1 MEPEEVL
8 SHFGVEEEKGL
19 SWGQVKQARIEDRH
33 DNRIPPPIDC
43 PAWICCLLPC
53 ILRVPK
59 MMYFNQI
66 AAEDAD
72 VIREVGK
79 LARARARALSLS
91 LFRPPR
97 FDSLASRRAPP
108 LSNTRRRGDGSALTR
123 TRSCAA
129 TSSRSA

>member
-59 MMYFNQI
+59 MLYFNQI

-79 LARARARALSLS
+79 LARARARALSLY
-91 LFRPPR
+91 F
-97 FDSLASRRAPP
+97 ARRA
-108 LSNTRRRGDGSALTR
+108 LTLARHAARLPSR
-123 TRSCAA
+123 THAA
-129 TSSRSA
+129 GAMGPR

>member
-91 LFRPPR
+91 RAR
-97 FDSLASRRAPP
+97 ARSRSLSLSLSLSRARAPY
-108 LSNTRRRGDGSALTR
+108 D
-123 TRSCAA
+123 CM
-129 TSSRSA
+129 TSSSQLSATESQM